1 MASSWKES
9 HGHLPGTIDP
19 IQLAE
24 RGAYLTGT
32 LPLQSMPRLA
42 QGSLEGSGD
51 VMVDL
56 AFERQ
61 EGEKIFIVHGAL
73 RAHLRVTCQR
83 CLEAMDLELKA
94 APWLILLKSGE
105 RLERQEGDAD
115 ILVADKPL
123 SLSGLVEDE
132 LLLALPMVPMHEPDR
147 CPARVHAAS
156 VASAASDH
164 VGRGGKSPFSV
175 LSRLKKTK

>member
-1 MASSWKES
+1 MASSWKAS

-24 RGAYLTGT
+24 RGAHLTGT
-32 LPLQSMPRLA
+32 LPLKSMPRLA

-51 VMVDL
+51 VIVDL

-61 EGEKIFIVHGAL
+61 EGEKVFIMHGVL
-73 RAHLRVTCQR
+73 RVRLQVTCQR
-83 CLEAMDLELKA
+83 CLEAMDLELEA
-94 APWLILLKSGE
+94 EPWLILLKTGE
-105 RLERQEGDAD
+105 RQERQEGDAD

-147 CPARVHAAS
+147 CPIKARATS
-156 VASAASDH
+156 VAKTDAGRA
-164 VGRGGKSPFSV
+164 GRGGKNPFSV
-175 LSRLKKTK
+175 LGKLKKTK

>member
-1 MASSWKES
+1 MSSSWKES
-9 HGHLPGTIDP
+9 HGHLPATIDP

-24 RGAYLTGT
+24 RGAHLTGT
-32 LPLQSMPRLA
+32 LPLKSMPRLA

-61 EGEKIFIVHGAL
+61 EGEKVFIVHGAL
-73 RAHLRVTCQR
+73 QVHLRVTCQR

-94 APWLILLKSGE
+94 APWLILVKSGE

-123 SLSGLVEDE
+123 PLSGMVEDE
-132 LLLALPMVPMHEPDR
+132 LLLMLPMVPMHAPDE
-147 CPARVHAAS
+147 CPTKVRVARVARVTPDQA
-156 VASAASDH
+156 
-164 VGRGGKSPFSV
+164 GRGGKNPFSV
-175 LSRLKKTK
+175 LSKLKKTK